1 MTNVGPG
8 RTKFTNLQKVLFPGL
23 NVTKHQVIE
32 YYIRIAP
39 RMLGFLSNR
48 ALTIYRS
55 PDGVD
60 KKGFYEKDSPK
71 GKPSWVKTFRK
82 HSETVNR
89 EIEYIVCNDVETLA
103 WLANLAALEI
113 NIPLSKTNSI
123 EHPDLVL
130 LDLDPEPPAD
140 FDDAINVALLLK
152 EKFDQLGLE
161 SYVKTSGKK
170 GLHIILPIVPK
181 YSFRQ
186 TRAFVHQMGK
196 LLAKESDLIVSEFRQ
211 SRVPG
216 TVYVD
221 YMQNIRLKTMVCPYS
236 LRANQLAT
244 VSTPLN
250 WQEVDGRECLIIDK
264 HLTLRT

>member
-1 MTNVGPG
+1 M
-8 RTKFTNLQKVLFPGL
+8 
-23 NVTKHQVIE
+23 
-32 YYIRIAP
+32 
-39 RMLGFLSNR
+39 
-48 ALTIYRS
+48 
-55 PDGVD
+55 
-60 KKGFYEKDSPK
+60 
-71 GKPSWVKTFRK
+71 
-82 HSETVNR
+82 
-89 EIEYIVCNDVETLA
+89 CNDVETLA

-130 LDLDPEPPAD
+130 IDLDPKPPAD

-196 LLAKESDLIVSEFRQ
+196 LLAKESGLIVSEFRQ

-250 WQEVDGRECLIIDK
+250 WQEVEKGLKSEDFNIVTLLRRQKNPWTGVFDHRQTLDFENIIPNVER
-264 HLTLRT
+264 LC